1 MVLFIFRGLFIVMSV
16 GVASLYATRA
26 YQSEP
31 VAFLVSVVLAL
42 AISAGLVVLDIYTP
56 EKRLSAVS
64 GAVLGLIVGMI
75 LAYAMGFLVE
85 YVGVV
90 AKDVFTTTGGA
101 TIDAMVQGLKVF
113 VGVICVFA
121 SISLILQTKDDFRF
135 VIPYVELSKKIRGN
149 RPTLLDTSAI
159 IDGRILDIA
168 QTQILQGLLVVP
180 RFVINELQTISD
192 SQDKLKRARG
202 RRGLDIVAKLQSQPL
217 VEMTIEDAIAEG
229 ATVDQMLVSLA
240 QEMNA
245 RLITTDF
252 NLAKVAK
259 LRSIDVINL
268 NELAGAMKPVV
279 LPGETMSVKI
289 MKPGESA
296 NQGVGYL
303 EDGTMVVVEQARS
316 QVGQVIDLTVTS
328 MLQTSAGRMIFG
340 KYDGPGETS
349 GESRNEPA
357 PAPAG
362 SAQTS
367 ESAEP
372 RESYTRNPRR
382 SRS

>member
-1 MVLFIFRGLFIVMSV
+1 
-16 GVASLYATRA
+16 
-26 YQSEP
+26 
-31 VAFLVSVVLAL
+31 
-42 AISAGLVVLDIYTP
+42 
-56 EKRLSAVS
+56 
-64 GAVLGLIVGMI
+64 VLGLIVGMI

-90 AKDVFTTTGGA
+90 AKDVFTTTGAA

-135 VIPYVELSKKIRGN
+135 IIPYVELSKKIRGN

-168 QTQILQGLLVVP
+168 QTHILQGLLIVP
-180 RFVINELQTISD
+180 QFVIDELQTISD

-202 RRGLDIVAKLQSQPL
+202 RRGLDIVGKLQSHPL
-217 VEMTIEDAIAEG
+217 IEIVIEDATAEG

-240 QEMNA
+240 QEIHA

-252 NLAKVAK
+252 NLSKVAQ
-259 LRSIDVINL
+259 LRGIDVINL
-268 NELAGAMKPVV
+268 NDLAGAMRPVV
-279 LPGETMSVKI
+279 LPGETMNVKI

-296 NQGVGYL
+296 GQGVGYL
-303 EDGTMVVVEQARS
+303 DDGTMVVVEQARPH
-316 QVGQVIDLTVTS
+316 VGQHIDIIVTS

-340 KYDGPGETS
+340 KLGSNPNGSQNPEDRDDADDGDGPANGGS
-349 GESRNEPA
+349 PDSSAA
-357 PAPAG
+357 PEHDTAR
-362 SAQTS
+362 SAQP
-367 ESAEP
+367 A
-372 RESYTRNPRR
+372 SYSRNPRR